1 MQMGA
6 IAVLAGSLA
15 LAGAAPAFQHPTLA
29 GEYKLDVAASRRT
42 PPLSGMPEPLG
53 GGTLRV
59 EQRGTSLVLSFTF
72 VNGDETDSDTLRLRT
87 DGREVVRQRGGGR
100 ESTVAVRSG
109 DSVVVTTRTTGEG
122 YSMTSV
128 VRLVPLDGGR
138 TLVMR
143 ETFTT
148 PQRTFPITLVWRR
161 TR

>member
-1 MQMGA
+1 MQLKA
-6 IAVLAGSLA
+6 LAVLAGSLA

-29 GEYKLDVAASRRT
+29 GEYKLDVAASRRS
-42 PPLSGMPEPLG
+42 PLAGMPEPLG

-59 EQRGTSLVLSFTF
+59 EQRGPSLVLSFTF
-72 VNGDETDSDTLRLRT
+72 VNGDETETETLPLRT
-87 DGREVVRQRGGGR
+87 DGREVVKQRGGGR
-100 ESTVAVRSG
+100 ESTVAVWSG
-109 DSVVVTTRTTGEG
+109 DSVVVTTRTTGSG

-138 TLVMR
+138 TLEMR
-143 ETFTT
+143 ETHTS